1 MILTSKEARELLE
14 TERKNAKDDRWIEHS
29 ICVGDSAGILA
40 KALNE
45 KGYNIDVD
53 KAITLGYVH
62 DIGKYTGESHGHVM
76 RGYEYLKNKGYDEE
90 YANICL
96 THSYLN
102 NDILCTAGGVPD
114 KEKNPFL
121 TDFIEKH
128 EYTIEEKI
136 INLFDLMCTTKTLT
150 MDKRLIDI
158 VLRKG
163 VFFNTQYHVKETY
176 KLKEYF
182 DNLLG
187 YNLYDLFPEIKE
199 NVIKYYVMCN
209 KLKNVIRTGWKTW
222 NVERERVESVAEHI
236 FGVQMLAIAMKS
248 EYEYD
253 IDIMKVI
260 FMLAVHELGEIVIG
274 DLTMFEISKE
284 EKAKREKE
292 AVHKILCGLL
302 DGKEIENLFT
312 EFNSHSTKEAMFAYQ
327 CDKLECDLQSKLYDE
342 EGCVDL
348 NKQEGNDLLE
358 NELVKKLLSEEKSWS
373 RMWLRFGQTVY
384 PYDDN
389 FKNVSKHALNNNIS
403 KKGLNK

>member
-1 MILTSKEARELLE
+1 MKLTSKEARELLE
-14 TERKNAKDDRWIEHS
+14 IERKNAKDDRWIEHS

-40 KALNE
+40 KALKE

-128 EYTIEEKI
+128 EYMIEEKL
-136 INLFDLMCTTKTLT
+136 INLFDLMCTTKILT
-150 MDKRLIDI
+150 IDKRLIDI

-163 VFFNTQYHVKETY
+163 VFSNTQYHVEETY

-187 YNLYDLFPEIKE
+187 YNLYDLFPEIK
-199 NVIKYYVMCN
+199 N
-209 KLKNVIRTGWKTW
+209 
-222 NVERERVESVAEHI
+222 
-236 FGVQMLAIAMKS
+236 
-248 EYEYD
+248 
-253 IDIMKVI
+253 
-260 FMLAVHELGEIVIG
+260 
-274 DLTMFEISKE
+274 
-284 EKAKREKE
+284 
-292 AVHKILCGLL
+292 
-302 DGKEIENLFT
+302 NL
-312 EFNSHSTKEAMFAYQ
+312 
-327 CDKLECDLQSKLYDE
+327 
-342 EGCVDL
+342 
-348 NKQEGNDLLE
+348 
-358 NELVKKLLSEEKSWS
+358 
-373 RMWLRFGQTVY
+373 
-384 PYDDN
+384 
-389 FKNVSKHALNNNIS
+389 
-403 KKGLNK
+403 